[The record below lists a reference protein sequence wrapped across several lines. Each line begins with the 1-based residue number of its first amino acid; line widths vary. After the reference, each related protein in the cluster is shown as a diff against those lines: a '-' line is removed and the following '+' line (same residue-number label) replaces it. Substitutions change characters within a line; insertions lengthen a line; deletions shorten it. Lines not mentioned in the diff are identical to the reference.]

1 MMSATK
7 KLSAGV
13 YQVVGTD
20 WAVKND
26 SHNCWWLARV
36 VDGID
41 SLEPHDL
48 MWINGTRN
56 DAIWYAHD
64 LQMRQQ

>member
-26 SHNCWWLARV
+26 SHNGWWVARV

-48 MWINGTRN
+48 MWINGTRS

-64 LQMRQQ
+64 LQMRQA

>member
-7 KLSAGV
+7 KLSAGI

-26 SHNCWWLARV
+26 SHNCWWVCKV

-41 SLEPHDL
+41 SLEPHEML
-48 MWINGTRN
+48 FIGGTRN
-56 DAIWYAHD
+56 DAIQYAKD
-64 LQMRQQ
+64 LQVQQ